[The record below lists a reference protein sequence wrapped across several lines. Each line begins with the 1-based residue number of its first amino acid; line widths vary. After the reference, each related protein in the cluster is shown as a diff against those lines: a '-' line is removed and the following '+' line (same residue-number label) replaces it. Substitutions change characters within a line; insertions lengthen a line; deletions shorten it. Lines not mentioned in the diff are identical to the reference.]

1 MIKDVT
7 HTELFETLLYGEIGG
22 AYYDLHNDFSCI
34 KFTYN
39 ADVKEL
45 ELRFVNDDYKL
56 IITFRQSTLAY
67 TNINP
72 GKSGEKGLELFYR
85 GRFERNNNMHEMSE
99 SGEYFFYMLFRNGDA
114 MNILARQAAMEL
126 SLLNS

>member
-1 MIKDVT
+1 MMKDVT
-7 HTELFETLLYGEIGG
+7 HTELFEPMVHGEIGG
-22 AYYDLHNDFSCI
+22 AYYDLQNDFSCI

-39 ADVKEL
+39 AEEKKL

-56 IITFRQSTLAY
+56 IITFSQSTLAY

-72 GKSGEKGLELFYR
+72 GKSGDKGLEHFYR
-85 GRFERNNNMHEMSE
+85 GRFEWNNNMHEMTE
-99 SGEYFFYMLFRNGDA
+99 HGEYFFYLLFQNGDA
-114 MNILARQAAMEL
+114 INVQARQAVMEL